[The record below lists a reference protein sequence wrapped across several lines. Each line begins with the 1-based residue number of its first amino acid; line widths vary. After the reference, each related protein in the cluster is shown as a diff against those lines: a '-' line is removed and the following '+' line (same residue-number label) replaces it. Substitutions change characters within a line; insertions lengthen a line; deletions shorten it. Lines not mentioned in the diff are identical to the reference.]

1 MATAMWFECPS
12 RQGRTQQLLEWVQAA
27 GRSQSPSSLPLLIF
41 AATGDRRLQLEARLR
56 ATTGVG
62 LAYQSATPLGFI
74 QQEVELFWPELR
86 SPQAPNQV
94 VFLPSESEQVLASQV
109 WQGWLTDESLLWP
122 GSVAAA
128 SVRRCLDL
136 LLLAGLAG
144 VAIPEIPE
152 RLQAVLPTP
161 MPPALVPALQT
172 WVDWCLERGLL
183 SYGLA
188 ALLYSQTLWPLATY
202 RDRLGQRFSGCYGD
216 DVDDY
221 PALLLPVFQ
230 QFQSAGL
237 PWGCTFNPLGRCREG
252 QGADPAAWQAW
263 AIAIGSEPQPPL
275 SGPVGLSRW
284 QPALQASLAAEDG
297 FDAAAVWA
305 ESPFSSLQTVS
316 RGQLLRQVAETIAQ
330 AIASGIVQPQE
341 IAIVGPGIDAIA
353 RYTLIQIL
361 ENRGIAV
368 RPLAEQRRLPSSALV
383 RSLLTLLAFLQ
394 PGMGLR
400 LRREAVAEMLTSL
413 SDGAIDPVRAGL
425 MADVLYLPQQ
435 EQPRLLTVAAA
446 PRWDRF
452 GDEAIRAYESLLD
465 WIQQAKQDKSALGQL
480 ETAAQQFFPRDR
492 LSLADSAHL
501 RRLLEVADH
510 HWQLQAALGEAGEA
524 AIAGRFYSLVM
535 DGTFAADPFPESQWQ
550 PPTAAVILATLY
562 QYRMLQAQH
571 RWQFWLDIGS
581 PLWERDQPAYYGYAA
596 FLQQPLQPFD
606 PVEAAQTR
614 LLRCLADLLA
624 RAGDRIILC
633 HSDLA
638 VSGQEQ
644 AGPLLALLN
653 QVPQEALAGNAGC

>member
-1 MATAMWFECPS
+1 MSTAMWFDCPS
-12 RQGRTQQLLEWVQAA
+12 RQGRTEQLLEWVQAV

-41 AATGDRRLQLEARLR
+41 AATGDRRLQLETRLR
-56 ATTGVG
+56 ATVG
-62 LAYQSATPLGFI
+62 LTATYQTATPLGFI
-74 QQEVELFWPELR
+74 QQEVELFWPWLR
-86 SPQAPNQV
+86 LSQAPNQV

-109 WQGWLTDESLLWP
+109 WQGWLNDESLLWP
-122 GSVAAA
+122 GTVAAA

-144 VAIPEIPE
+144 VAIPEIPQ
-152 RLQAVLPTP
+152 RLQAVLPASL
-161 MPPALVPALQT
+161 PPAIVPALQT
-172 WVDWCLERGLL
+172 WVDWCLAQGLL

-188 ALLYSQTLWPLATY
+188 ALLYSQDLWPLATY
-202 RDRLGQRFSGCYGD
+202 RDRLSQRFSGCYGD
-216 DVDDY
+216 DVDEY

-230 QFQSAGL
+230 RFQAAGW

-252 QGADPAAWQAW
+252 QGADPEAWQAW
-263 AIAIGSEPQPPL
+263 ASAIGGESPAQR
-275 SGPVGLSRW
+275 SGSVGLSCW
-284 QPALQASLAAEDG
+284 QPALQASLETADG
-297 FDAAAVWA
+297 LDTAAVWS

-330 AIASGIVQPQE
+330 AVENGVIQPQE

-361 ENRGIAV
+361 EKRGIAV

-394 PGMGLR
+394 PGLGLH
-400 LRREAVAEMLTSL
+400 LRREAVAEMLTTL
-413 SDGAIDPVRAGL
+413 SDGAIDAVRAGL
-425 MADVLYLPQQ
+425 MADVLYLPQR
-435 EQPRLLTVAAA
+435 EQPQLLAVTAA

-452 GDEAIRAYESLLD
+452 GDEAIRAYESILD
-465 WIQQAKQDKSALGQL
+465 WLHQAQTEPSALGQL
-480 ETAAQQFFPRDR
+480 EAAAQQFLPRDR
-492 LSLADSAHL
+492 LSLADTAHL

-510 HWQLQAALGEAGEA
+510 HWQLQAVLGTAPEA

-550 PPTAAVILATLY
+550 PPIAAVTLATLY

-596 FLQQPLQPFD
+596 FLRHPPHPFD

-653 QVPQEALAGNAGC
+653 QVPQEALAGKAGC